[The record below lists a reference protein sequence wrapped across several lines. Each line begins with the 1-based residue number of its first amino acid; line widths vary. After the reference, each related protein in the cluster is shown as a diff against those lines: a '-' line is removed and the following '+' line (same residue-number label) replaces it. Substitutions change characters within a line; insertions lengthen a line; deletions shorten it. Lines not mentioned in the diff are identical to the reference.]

1 MKITLTKAIEHGG
14 KKITELDLNFE
25 KLSGRDLAEAAKEAR
40 LMGDM
45 APKQDFTCEYL
56 SAVAAKAAGVAA
68 DTILELPSLDFMRVK
83 AEVEAF
89 LYGWALPTVGKA

>member
-68 DTILELPSLDFMRVK
+68 DTILELPAADFMRVK
-83 AEVEAF
+83 TEVEAF